1 MVDETVSL
9 RIAAMFVLFFAS
21 FAGITIPL
29 YGIKTNLNTTLPILN
44 AASAGVMM
52 GLALV
57 RLSNHDSLIMLNL
70 AFTDTFDAR
79 GR

>member
-1 MVDETVSL
+1 
-9 RIAAMFVLFFAS
+9 
-21 FAGITIPL
+21 
-29 YGIKTNLNTTLPILN
+29 LN

-57 RLSNHDSLIMLNL
+57 RFSNQDSVIMLNIVY
-70 AFTDTFDAR
+70 TDTFNAR